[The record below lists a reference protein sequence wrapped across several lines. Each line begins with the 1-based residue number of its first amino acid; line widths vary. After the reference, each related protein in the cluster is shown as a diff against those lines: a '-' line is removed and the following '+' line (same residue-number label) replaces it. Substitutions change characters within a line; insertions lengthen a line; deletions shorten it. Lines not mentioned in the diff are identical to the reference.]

1 MISFPFYSL
10 AHLLALNV
18 VERVLYDGVI
28 GRVIS
33 GFLENG
39 HQVRDDFERSR
50 FEAALGR
57 AEKRLG
63 CTATLLTLI
72 RRHTCSANIQ

>member
-1 MISFPFYSL
+1 LYGGIS
-10 AHLLALNV
+10 
-18 VERVLYDGVI
+18 
-28 GRVIS
+28 GRMIS
-33 GFLENG
+33 GFLENS
-39 HQVRDDFERSR
+39 HQVRDDFEWSR
-50 FEAALGR
+50 FEATLGR